1 MSKVEHC
8 ARCGSRVFPNT
19 SFCTVCGTPIQTQP
33 VVATST
39 KTNPWFWVIT
49 TMMIVLAFVGG
60 SLVTPGRVT
69 TTTRT
74 YVSTSITTSLVS
86 SNITLTTIQ
95 TYMSTSTVTRFIPT
109 NTTQVAP
116 RTQASIAHTQSH
128 GDASAPTEHRNERTE
143 LTMLSESHDFAALS
157 VPCSSSE
164 HTLPRK

>member
-1 MSKVEHC
+1 VSKVEHC

-39 KTNPWFWVIT
+39 KTNPWFWVVT

-74 YVSTSITTSLVS
+74 YVSTSITTSLVPT
-86 SNITLTTIQ
+86 NITVTTIQ
-95 TYMSTSTVTRFIPT
+95 TYMSTSTITRFITT
-109 NTTQVAP
+109 NTTRVAP
-116 RTQASIAHTQSH
+116 PPQGSIIPAEPYVDTSALTQ
-128 GDASAPTEHRNERTE
+128 HRNERTE
-143 LTMLSESHDFAALS
+143 PTMLSEFHHSAT
-157 VPCSSSE
+157 V
-164 HTLPRK
+164 R